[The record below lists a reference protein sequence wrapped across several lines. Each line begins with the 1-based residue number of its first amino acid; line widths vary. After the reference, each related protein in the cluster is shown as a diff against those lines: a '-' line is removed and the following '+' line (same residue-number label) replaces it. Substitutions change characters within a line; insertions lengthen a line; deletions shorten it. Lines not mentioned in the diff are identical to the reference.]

1 MNINF
6 ENLEMI
12 QEVLQVVQTLQ
23 LNQINHNEKRWLS
36 TKELS
41 NYIPYSVETIN
52 KKVQSGYFI
61 EGVHFYQKGKI
72 RFFDKHQIDSWIL
85 SSNKTNSNNPNY
97 HKKQEILD
105 KIKLSL
111 AS

>member
-1 MNINF
+1 MNINL
-6 ENLEMI
+6 ENLDMI
-12 QEVLQVVQTLQ
+12 QEVLHVVQTLQ

-52 KKVQSGYFI
+52 KKVQSGEFI
-61 EGVHFYQKGKI
+61 LEIHFYQKGKT
-72 RFFDKHQIDSWIL
+72 RFFDKHKIDEWIVSDST
-85 SSNKTNSNNPNY
+85 SSANNPNF

-105 KIKLSL
+105 RIKNSL
-111 AS
+111 VS

>member
-41 NYIPYSVETIN
+41 NYIPFSVETIN

-72 RFFDKHQIDSWIL
+72 RFFDKQQIDTWIL
-85 SSNKTNSNNPNY
+85 SSDKTNLNNPNY